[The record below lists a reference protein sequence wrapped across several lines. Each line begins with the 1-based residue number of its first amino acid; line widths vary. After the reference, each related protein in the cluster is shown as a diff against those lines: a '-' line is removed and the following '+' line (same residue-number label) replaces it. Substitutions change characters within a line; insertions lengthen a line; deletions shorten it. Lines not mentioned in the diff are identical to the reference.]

1 MALSR
6 FISDVAFH
14 AVWLS
19 LLVCFITIRANPLRT
34 VNIVFALFCALI
46 AYWQFVIMMIRVDGN
61 GAYWAPKIMPVGAIG
76 YVLLFLL
83 HDSVMHSKAGPAQKF
98 LKRAVFGFLTPAVM
112 LLAARLV
119 GQAAALEKTAF
130 NDPNFTL
137 FLRAGFVVF
146 VCAVTGVLIHRS
158 SLRSPSINRHEVFLL
173 RLCLWMTCAIFAIF
187 VLVRTPGR
195 PFGTIINSSLC
206 VVMMVI
212 ALVYQWQ
219 DRVFDT
225 KGSGRIA
232 TVWSC
237 AGLVHFALLFFALTF
252 FHRFSGDDPTLPVW
266 ALTLATLG
274 INTGLMVV
282 IHPII
287 TKRLS
292 AFASRSSE
300 EARRTMA
307 EKVSRARLESEV
319 LTAMETIS
327 TQFFGGVQVRA
338 RILLPAPALSDSDSP
353 KPEAEDRNRP
363 NDPLTRLAILAGA
376 GYLTPFTALRLLRG
390 EKLQLA
396 LELMAQ
402 EKIGAVVRRA
412 SDGLWM
418 ALFVD
423 ERGGG
428 SRSFSQSELE
438 QVDELAGIAL
448 AGIVRVRAVDSSLRA
463 QSHAVIGQ
471 VVSQFN
477 HESRNQ
483 IDSIKLF
490 LATLEDPDHRKQ
502 ITVEHLRMIQ
512 DTCESLS
519 HGYDTVLAMAAMRSP
534 DQLKRFKPTTIV
546 HKTTIVLKDAV
557 SKAGAEF
564 SIIED
569 EFDSEIMVDDLTLR
583 RVLINL
589 VQNSLQAMTLTAKKV
604 IRIQI
609 TTKGDRVHII
619 VEDNGPGIP
628 IFIYDHMFTPWA
640 TSKSNG
646 TGLGLSSCKQWITQM
661 GGTLNC
667 LSPRGAGGAIFD
679 ISFPRMEPSSVV
691 MPGPAWVV

>member
-1 MALSR
+1 MALTR

-14 AVWLS
+14 AIWLS
-19 LLVCFITIRANPLRT
+19 LLACFITIRANPRRN
-34 VNIVFALFCALI
+34 VNIFFALFCALT
-46 AYWQFVIMMIRVDGN
+46 ACWQFIVMMARVTGEV
-61 GAYWAPKIMPVGAIG
+61 GYWAPKAIFVGPCA
-76 YVLLFLL
+76 YALLFLL
-83 HDSVMHSKAGPAQKF
+83 HESVMRPGRF
-98 LKRAVFGFLTPAVM
+98 FGEGLLKRGLVVTAVSTAMVFVS
-112 LLAARLV
+112 LLVTQGAGR
-119 GQAAALEKTAF
+119 GETAF
-130 NDPNFTL
+130 EDQTFTIFMRVS
-137 FLRAGFVVF
+137 FLVVLLS
-146 VCAVTGVLIHRS
+146 TGIFYLRS
-158 SLRSPSINRHEVFLL
+158 SFRSPSINRHEVFLFNFTSFT
-173 RLCLWMTCAIFAIF
+173 MYAVFAVY

-195 PFGTIINSSLC
+195 SVGTIISSSLC
-206 VVMMVI
+206 VVLMLAV
-212 ALVYQWQ
+212 LVYQWQ
-219 DRVFDT
+219 DRVLDT
-225 KGSGRIA
+225 KASGRIA
-232 TVWSC
+232 TVWAC
-237 AGLVHFALLFFALTF
+237 VGLVHFALLFFCLSL
-252 FHRFSGDDPTLPVW
+252 FHRFLGEDPAIPVW
-266 ALTLATLG
+266 ALTFATLG
-274 INTGLMVV
+274 INTGLMVL
-282 IHPII
+282 IHPIVSQ
-287 TKRLS
+287 RLS

-300 EARRTMA
+300 EARRTLA

-319 LTAMETIS
+319 LEAVETVS
-327 TQFFGGVQVRA
+327 AKFVGGLQVKA
-338 RILLPAPALSDSDSP
+338 RILLPAPESGDSDSP
-353 KPEAEDRNRP
+353 KTAAENGNRP
-363 NDPLTRLAILAGA
+363 NDPLTDLAALAEA
-376 GYLTPFTALRLLRG
+376 GFLTEFTALRLLRG
-390 EKLQLA
+390 EKLKIALA
-396 LELMAQ
+396 LMAQ
-402 EKIGAVVRRA
+402 EKIGAVVRRTG
-412 SDGLWM
+412 DGLWM
-418 ALFVD
+418 ALFVG

-428 SRSFSQSELE
+428 SRSFSQYELE
-438 QVDELAGIAL
+438 QIHELAGIAL

-628 IFIYDHMFTPWA
+628 VFIYDNMFTPWA

-691 MPGPAWVV
+691 LPGPAWVV